1 MTAPTLE
8 QIRAAIAASGYPLQ
22 SEVAR
27 RFLELGFAVHPSFR
41 FLNRAKGR
49 EAEIDLNASRHTIRE
64 TRGGKKVDIMTRVG
78 VEVKDSELPFVV
90 FGLDPDPA
98 PDPTSDTLDPDFAY
112 VDIATTRDAGIPR
125 RFGFAALDN
134 LLNKGWSKSTHH
146 QLAARPRFH
155 CATSMERAGKGFKLN
170 LTDKLWNALSALGA
184 YADFSQHSWQSA
196 LEKTD
201 LEAMLGGGLHIVVT
215 YLMLVHR
222 GPHYRHLVG
231 ASDVCESPFSSVFL
245 SLATSDVNIAFVVD
259 FVEMEHLSIAVD
271 KLVATTT
278 ALVEGLVP
286 TIFASSHQK

>member
-8 QIRAAIAASGYPLQ
+8 HVRTAIAASGYPLQ
-22 SEVAR
+22 FRVAK
-27 RFLELGFAVHPSFR
+27 RFAELGFSVHPSFR

-49 EAEIDLNASRHTIRE
+49 EAEIDLNASHHTTRE
-64 TRGGKKVDIMTRVG
+64 TRSGKKVDIMTRVG
-78 VEVKDSELPFVV
+78 VEVKDSELPFVL
-90 FGLDPDPA
+90 FGLDPAPG
-98 PDPTSDTLDPDFAY
+98 PDPTSDTLDSDFAY

-146 QLAARPRFH
+146 QLGARPRFH
-155 CATSMERAGKGFKLN
+155 CATSMEQVKGGFKLN
-170 LTDKLWNALSALGA
+170 LTDKLWKALSALGA

-222 GPHYRHLVG
+222 GPHYRHVVG
-231 ASDVCESPFSSVFL
+231 ATDVSESQFSSVFL
-245 SLATSDVNIAFVVD
+245 SLAASDVNIAFVVD

-271 KLVATTT
+271 RLLATT
-278 ALVEGLVP
+278 AGLVEGLVP
-286 TIFASSHQK
+286 TIFASS